1 MLFKE
6 FLSLRIFLGVLAAL
20 YIRTVYLLARLFLTP
35 RIERYKIL
43 TKPAIAVF
51 IAAIVGILS
60 IMYGVF
66 IEPYWIQINYVT
78 LYTNKLKQTT
88 FRVVHFSDT
97 HTDLKPR
104 LEPRLAQIVNGL
116 KPDIIVFTGDTINAA
131 RALPLFKQ
139 TLAALHAPYGKFA
152 VQGNDDCW
160 YWRRVDLFGTTGFV
174 PLDKKKADV
183 LKDTEMVSIYG
194 LDYKYFDRVDKV
206 LGKSDPQRF
215 NILLFHS
222 PRLIHSL
229 KNYPVD
235 LYLCGHTHGGQVA
248 LPGYGALVTL
258 SKFGKRYEAGKYQV
272 GNTILYVNRGLGMEG
287 SHLRIRFFARPEITV
302 FDIVPKKQRIANSG

>member
-6 FLSLRIFLGVLAAL
+6 FLSLRIFLGVLAVL
-20 YIRTVYLLARLFLTP
+20 YIGTVYVLVRFFFTP
-35 RIERYKIL
+35 RAERHKVI

-51 IAAIVGILS
+51 IAAGVGLVCFL
-60 IMYGVF
+60 YGVF
-66 IEPYWIQINYVT
+66 IEPYWVQIKYVT
-78 LYTNKLKQTT
+78 VYTDKLKQTA

-97 HTDLKPR
+97 HTDVKAR
-104 LEPRLAQIVNGL
+104 LEPRLVQIINGL
-116 KPDIIVFTGDTINAA
+116 NPDIIVFTGDTINTA

-139 TLAALHAPYGKFA
+139 TLSQMQARYGKFA

-160 YWRRVDLFGTTGFV
+160 YWRKNDLFGTTGFI
-174 PLDKKKADV
+174 PLDKKKVDV
-183 LKDTEMVSIYG
+183 VKNTEAISVYG
-194 LDYKYFDRVDKV
+194 LDYKYFDRVDRV

-229 KNYPVD
+229 KAFPVD

-272 GNTILYVNRGLGMEG
+272 GNTLLYVNRGIGMEG
-287 SHLRIRFFARPEITV
+287 SHVRVRFFARPEITV
-302 FDIVPKKQRIANSG
+302 FDIVPISKKPTL